1 MPSMSHDAHHHGH
14 GADPPSGATATSA
27 PGGHSLVTLAV
38 PTGSLA
44 CEGCAAWVEER
55 LREAPHVVGVH
66 VDAQNEV
73 AHVTAHEGMVSA
85 DELAETVAAACGDR
99 NIVPLP
105 KPQVSSHAH
114 AHTSR
119 PEAGPTMAMD
129 RHAAHGTAAPASAT
143 EHLGHGTAADGER
156 AGADHAAMDHAA
168 MGHGAHG
175 AHDMSDPGMAAA
187 MEADMRRRFWISL
200 VLAIPVVLYSPMA
213 MMFGLELPTPFGIP
227 HDWVML
233 LFATPTALWTSNVFH
248 LGAYYSLRSRVLNM
262 SVLVSLGV
270 LVSYLFS
277 LGLTLFAPGQETFY
291 EASVMLAVFLLFG
304 HWMEMKAR
312 RGSSDAVRALLDLTP
327 QTATVERDG
336 RQAEVTVAEVIVG
349 DTIVLK
355 PGDRVP
361 VDGEVV
367 DGRST
372 IDESMVTGES
382 IPVEKGPGDQVIAGT
397 INQSGTLRF
406 RATKVGADTA
416 LAQIVRMVETAQN
429 SKPPAQK
436 LADRAAHWLV
446 LVAVGS
452 GVLTFLVWLLVLDAP
467 LLLALTFAVT
477 AVVIACPDALGLATP
492 TAIMVATDLAAKRG
506 ILFKQAV
513 SLEQAS
519 KIRAI
524 VFDKTGTLTEGKPRV
539 TDVVVTGSLTEDEL
553 LRLAG
558 AAEERSGHPLAD
570 AILAEVERRGLGDLP
585 AVTDFEN
592 LAGRGVRARVDGHEV
607 LVGTR
612 RLLDE
617 HGVDLGSLAAEVDA
631 VLVEGKTMMLVAMG
645 GRAAG
650 VIAAADTVRPSAAR
664 AIAELRELGI
674 EPVMMTGDNRRTAEA
689 VAKQLGIGR
698 VFAEVLP
705 EDKADG
711 VRRLQQEGLFV
722 AMVGDGVNDAP
733 ALAQADLGIAI
744 GAGTDVAVET
754 GDVVL
759 MKSDPRDVVAA
770 IQLSKATVRKMRQN
784 LFWAAIYNVVA
795 IPVAAGVLYPAFGI
809 LLRPEFGALA
819 MSASSITV
827 VSNALLLRREIPA
840 PASPSPGPTHG
851 NHTSHKE

>member
-1 MPSMSHDAHHHGH
+1 MSTPHDAQHGH
-14 GADPPSGATATSA
+14 GTGSPAETIFARHA
-27 PGGHSLVTLAV
+27 GGDGPAMLTV

-44 CEGCAAWVEER
+44 CEACITCVEER
-55 LREAPHVVGVH
+55 LRENPHVTGVRVDAPH
-66 VDAQNEV
+66 EV
-73 AHVTAHEGMVSA
+73 AHVTVHEGMITA
-85 DELAETVAAACGDR
+85 EELAELIADACGDR
-99 NIVPLP
+99 NAVPLP

-114 AHTSR
+114 AHTSQPAR
-119 PEAGPTMAMD
+119 VDGHAG
-129 RHAAHGTAAPASAT
+129 HGAAPPA
-143 EHLGHGTAADGER
+143 EIG
-156 AGADHAAMDHAA
+156 HAA
-168 MGHGAHG
+168 MGHGGHVG
-175 AHDMSDPGMAAA
+175 HDMSDPRMAAA

-213 MMFGLELPTPFGIP
+213 MMFGLMLPTPLGVP

-233 LFATPTALWTSNVFH
+233 LFSTPIALWTSNVFH
-248 LGAYYSLRSRVLNM
+248 IGAYYSLRSRVLNM

-327 QTATVERDG
+327 QTTTVERDG
-336 RQAEVTVAEVIVG
+336 RQADVSVAEVVVG

-361 VDGEVV
+361 VDGTVI

-372 IDESMVTGES
+372 VDESMVTGES
-382 IPVEKGPGDQVIAGT
+382 IPVEKGPGDEVITGT
-397 INQSGTLRF
+397 INQAGTLRF
-406 RATKVGADTA
+406 TATKVGADTA
-416 LAQIVRMVETAQN
+416 LAQIIRMVETAQN

-446 LVAVGS
+446 LLAVGS
-452 GVLTFLVWLLVLDAP
+452 GLLTFLVWLFVLDAP

-492 TAIMVATDLAAKRG
+492 TAIMVATNLAAKRG

-524 VFDKTGTLTEGKPRV
+524 IFDKTGTLTEGKPRV
-539 TDVVVTGSLTEDEL
+539 TDVAVAARRSEDEV

-558 AAEERSGHPLAD
+558 AAEARSGHPLAE
-570 AILAEVERRGLGDLP
+570 AVLGEIERRGLGDPP
-585 AVTDFEN
+585 AVGDFEN
-592 LAGRGVRARVDGHEV
+592 LAGRGVRAKVDGHDV

-617 HGVDLGSLAAEVDA
+617 HGVPLGDLAESADR
-631 VLVEGKTMMLVAMG
+631 LLGEGKTLMLVAVDG
-645 GRAAG
+645 TAVG

-664 AIAELRELGI
+664 AITELRELGI

-689 VAKQLGIGR
+689 VAQQLGIVR

-705 EDKADG
+705 EDKANG
-711 VRRLQQEGLFV
+711 VRRLQEEGLFV

-759 MKSDPRDVVAA
+759 MKSDPLDVLAA
-770 IQLSKATVRKMRQN
+770 IQFSKATVRKMRQN
-784 LFWAAIYNVVA
+784 LFWAAIYNVIA
-795 IPVAAGVLYPAFGI
+795 IPVAAGILYPAFGI

-827 VSNALLLRREIPA
+827 VSNALLLRREVPAQASPA
-840 PASPSPGPTHG
+840 PGPAHG

>member
-1 MPSMSHDAHHHGH
+1 M
-14 GADPPSGATATSA
+14 
-27 PGGHSLVTLAV
+27 
-38 PTGSLA
+38 
-44 CEGCAAWVEER
+44 
-55 LREAPHVVGVH
+55 
-66 VDAQNEV
+66 EV
-73 AHVTAHEGMVSA
+73 
-85 DELAETVAAACGDR
+85 
-99 NIVPLP
+99 
-105 KPQVSSHAH
+105 
-114 AHTSR
+114 
-119 PEAGPTMAMD
+119 
-129 RHAAHGTAAPASAT
+129 
-143 EHLGHGTAADGER
+143 
-156 AGADHAAMDHAA
+156 DHAA
-168 MGHGAHG
+168 MGHAR
-175 AHDMSDPGMAAA
+175 HDMSDPRMAEV

-200 VLAIPVVLYSPMA
+200 VLALPVVLYSPMA
-213 MMFGLELPTPFGIP
+213 MMFGLMLPTPFGIP
-227 HDWVML
+227 RDWVML
-233 LFATPTALWTSNVFH
+233 LFSTPVALWTSSVFH
-248 LGAYYSLRSRVLNM
+248 IGAYYSLRSRVLNM
-262 SVLVSLGV
+262 SVLVSLGI
-270 LVSYLFS
+270 LTSYLFS
-277 LGLTLFAPGQETFY
+277 VGLTLFAPGQETFY

-327 QTATVERDG
+327 PTATVERDG
-336 RQAEVTVAEVIVG
+336 RQIELPVAEVIVG
-349 DTIVLK
+349 DTVVLK

-361 VDGEVV
+361 VDGAVI

-372 IDESMVTGES
+372 VDESMVTGES
-382 IPVEKGPGDQVIAGT
+382 IPVEKGQEDEVIAGT

-406 RATKVGADTA
+406 TATKVGADTA

-452 GVLTFLVWLLVLDAP
+452 GLLTFLVWLLVMGVPVLV
-467 LLLALTFAVT
+467 ALTFAVS
-477 AVVIACPDALGLATP
+477 AVVVACPDALGLATP
-492 TAIMVATDLAAKRG
+492 TAIMVATDLGAKRG

-519 KIRAI
+519 KIQAI
-524 VFDKTGTLTEGKPRV
+524 IFDKTGTLTEGKPRV
-539 TDVVVTGSLTEDEL
+539 TDVVVAGEPAEDEV

-558 AAEERSGHPLAD
+558 AAEARSGHPLAD
-570 AILAEVERRGLGDLP
+570 AILAEIERRKLGELP
-585 AVTDFEN
+585 DVDDFEN
-592 LAGRGVRARVDGHEV
+592 LAGRGVRAKVDGHVV

-617 HGVDLGSLAAEVDA
+617 HGVELGSLAEPADRMLGA
-631 VLVEGKTMMLVAMG
+631 GKTLMLVAVNG
-645 GRAAG
+645 QAAG

-689 VAKQLGIGR
+689 VAKQLGITR

-705 EDKADG
+705 EDKANG
-711 VRRLQQEGLFV
+711 VRQLQDEGVFV

-759 MKSDPRDVVAA
+759 MKSDPSDVLTA
-770 IQLSKATVRKMRQN
+770 ITLSKATVRKMWQN
-784 LFWAAIYNVVA
+784 LFWAAIYNVIA
-795 IPVAAGVLYPAFGI
+795 IPIAAGVLYPPLG
-809 LLRPEFGALA
+809 LVLRPEFSALA

-827 VSNALLLRREIPA
+827 VSNALLLRREVP
-840 PASPSPGPTHG
+840 PS
-851 NHTSHKE
+851 SSSR